1 MVQITDNNNYS
12 NSKYNAYF
20 ELFQY
25 ELSPFQKHAIQGIVD
40 ENHVLVTAATGSGKT
55 LPAEFAIQHFINQ
68 GKRVIYCS
76 PIKALSNQKTYD
88 FRNKYPHISFG
99 LLTGDI
105 KSNPCAQVLI
115 MTTEILM
122 NKLYQGT
129 NITSNSL
136 SFDMNIEQELGCVI
150 FDELHYINDEH
161 RGHVWEQS
169 IMMLPPQV
177 QMVMLS
183 ATLDDPVKFA
193 KWIESLHKGNEVS
206 LSGIAARERSSLRKQ
221 VVLCS
226 TDKRIVPLSH
236 YSFICSTEGLFK
248 KLKCKETEQRIKQSL
263 NKCLPLQSA
272 DGQFNE
278 AVYKETKSVLQIMND
293 NEVYMKRKNVLNQL
307 ATHMYENA
315 MLPAIA
321 FVFSRKL
328 VEQCAQDIDVRVLED
343 DSKVTY
349 IVREECEAVIRRL
362 PNWREYASLPEY
374 QELVRLL
381 EKGIGIHHSGMIPV
395 LREIVELMISKK
407 YIKLLFATESFAIG
421 LDCPIRTAVFLGLS
435 KYTDGGSRHLYAHE
449 YTQMAGRAGR
459 RGIDTVGHVIH
470 CNNLF
475 DLPPLSTY
483 KEILC
488 GKPQKLVSKFQL
500 YYPVV
505 FNSCTVENSMYQ
517 EEIAVRRK
525 GLEKELIQAEESIVK
540 KDAGFQYLDTPREVL
555 AIYFDLLNKHS
566 MSANKKRKEIDG
578 HIRKLKDEHRHL
590 DKDIVY
596 YRDYIKLL
604 AKKDDVQVN
613 IDNNDAYVQASI
625 NALKDVLREF
635 ELYKEDTV
643 SEKGK
648 MVSSIAEINP
658 VLFSLIYE
666 HIRGF
671 SPLELVT
678 FFSVFCDIRISNDDR
693 VYNADYD
700 FLEQAAATLQNAES
714 MHKIHVKENGL
725 GPFCYDLLDIMPQW
739 CECTDEVQCKQV
751 LGQLPT
757 SIGDFTKA
765 ILKISTIGREIANAF
780 DSIDTEFVYNLKKID
795 ELILKFIATNQSLY
809 L

>member
-1 MVQITDNNNYS
+1 MVQITDNNNYNN
-12 NSKYNAYF
+12 NSKYCSYF
-20 ELFQY
+20 ELFNY

-40 ENHVLVTAATGSGKT
+40 GNHVLVTAATGSGKT
-55 LPAEFAIQHFINQ
+55 LPAEFAIQHFVEQ

-76 PIKALSNQKTYD
+76 PIKALSNQKTFD

-122 NKLYQGT
+122 NKLY
-129 NITSNSL
+129 NKNNNNNSL
-136 SFDMNIEQELGCVI
+136 TFDMDIESELGCVI

-169 IMMLPPQV
+169 IMMLPPHV

-193 KWIESLHKGNEVS
+193 KWISGSQSGTEGSLK
-206 LSGIAARERSSLRKQ
+206 KQ

-236 YSFICSTEGLFK
+236 YMFMCSNEGLYK
-248 KLKCKETEQRIKQSL
+248 KLKCKETEQRVKHSL
-263 NKCLPLQSA
+263 NKCLQIQSA

-278 AVYKETKSVLQIMND
+278 SVYKESKYVLQLMSD
-293 NEVYMKRKNVLNQL
+293 NAVYMKRKNVLNQL
-307 ATHMYENA
+307 ATHMYESD

-349 IVREECEAVIRRL
+349 TVREECEAVIRRL

-421 LDCPIRTAVFLGLS
+421 LDCPIRTAVFLGLQ
-435 KYTDGGSRHLYAHE
+435 KFTKDGSRYLYAHE

-459 RGIDTVGHVIH
+459 RGIDTVGYVIH

-475 DLPPLSTY
+475 DLPQMGTY

-505 FNSCTVENSMYQ
+505 FNECAVENSMYQ
-517 EEIAVRRK
+517 EEIASRRK
-525 GLEKELIQAEESIVK
+525 GLEQELAQTDDAIIK
-540 KDAGFQYLDTPREVL
+540 KDAGFQYLDTPRDQL
-555 AIYFDLLNKHS
+555 AVYYDLLNKIS
-566 MSANKKRKEIDG
+566 MSANKKRKEIDA
-578 HIRKLKDEHRHL
+578 HIRKLKDSHRQL
-590 DKDIVY
+590 DKDVVY
-596 YRDYIKLL
+596 YREYIKLL
-604 AKKDDVQVN
+604 TKKDEVITN
-613 IDNNDAYVQASI
+613 IQNNDAYVESCVH
-625 NALKDVLREF
+625 ALKDVLCEF
-635 ELYKEDTV
+635 GLYEGNCV
-643 SEKGK
+643 SLKGK
-648 MVSSIAEINP
+648 MVSGIAEINP
-658 VLFSLIYE
+658 VLFSLIYD
-666 HIRGF
+666 HIRIYN
-671 SPLELVT
+671 PVELVS
-678 FFSVFCDIRISNDDR
+678 FFSVFCDIRINTDDR
-693 VYNADYD
+693 VYQSDYE
-700 FLEQAAATLQNAES
+700 FLEEASAKLQNAES
-714 MHKIHVKENGL
+714 LRGIHVKDNGL

-739 CECTDEVQCKQV
+739 CECTDEIQCKQV
-751 LGQLPT
+751 LAQLPT

-765 ILKISTIGREIANAF
+765 ILKISTIAREIASAIESNV
-780 DSIDTEFVYNLKKID
+780 EFAYNLKKID
-795 ELILKFIATNQSLY
+795 ELILKFVATNQSLY